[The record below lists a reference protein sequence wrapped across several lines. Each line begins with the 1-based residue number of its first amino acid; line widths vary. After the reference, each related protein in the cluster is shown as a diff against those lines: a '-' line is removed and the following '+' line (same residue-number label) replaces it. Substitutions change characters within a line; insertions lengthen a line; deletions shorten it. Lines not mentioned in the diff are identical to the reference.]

1 MILDLAHKKVFLFI
15 SDCLSFETSYRGFGD
30 FKSIANISTAEKCQ
44 DECADDDRCKVWEWV
59 DANARF
65 NLPSKSEDLG
75 RCLLKDGAENGQIVG
90 DVEERV
96 SKMNPFSPILAIS
109 DHNKDD
115 GNTEDRI

>member
-1 MILDLAHKKVFLFI
+1 MWFWTSSIIKVFLFI

-44 DECADDDRCKVWEWV
+44 DECADDDRCKIWEWV

-65 NLPSKSEDLG
+65 NLPSDSEELG
-75 RCLLKDGAENGQIVG
+75 RCLLKDGTENGQIVG

-96 SKMNPFSPILAIS
+96 RK
-109 DHNKDD
+109 KDESNEPNLSHF
-115 GNTEDRI
+115 GS